1 MKERSLM
8 FASGSEVMRNSVTS
22 SQWCAGQVTV
32 NKVVDRQNL
41 KSTVNKL
48 TVTFDHSTII
58 GNDLSASFG
67 TGWLTT
73 MFTFIINLSSYHVMQ
88 PLLSTVHLLF
98 LVLTCTAT
106 LNLKGGKVIDY
117 LTVIDSRRLSSD
129 CWLWLW
135 RLTVDRPS
143 LNLRLLVMSLPFWKI
158 TQRVVNFDSSHSE
171 PAKKLEESG
180 ILPSPSHANYTSW
193 TDMEITSN
201 ISLYLTKQKKKNNI
215 VTVWIKSHGT
225 DYFGTVT

>member
-1 MKERSLM
+1 M
-8 FASGSEVMRNSVTS
+8 
-22 SQWCAGQVTV
+22 TV

-117 LTVIDSRRLSSD
+117 LMVIDGRRLSSD
-129 CWLWLW
+129 CYTLVTSSRAPTLAPYASLFTPFSIFKP
-135 RLTVDRPS
+135 RLIFIADSPLFLTHCDSIP
-143 LNLRLLVMSLPFWKI
+143 VMTP
-158 TQRVVNFDSSHSE
+158 
-171 PAKKLEESG
+171 
-180 ILPSPSHANYTSW
+180 
-193 TDMEITSN
+193 
-201 ISLYLTKQKKKNNI
+201 LY
-215 VTVWIKSHGT
+215 
-225 DYFGTVT
+225 F